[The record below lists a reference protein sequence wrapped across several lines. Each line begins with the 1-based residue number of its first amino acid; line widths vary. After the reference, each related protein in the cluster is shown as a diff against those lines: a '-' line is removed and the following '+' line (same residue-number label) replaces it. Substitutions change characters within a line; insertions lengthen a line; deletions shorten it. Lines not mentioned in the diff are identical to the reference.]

1 MFDTYAEPA
10 RAYTQTNGYRRFT
23 HFTHWFLAS
32 DWEGIMGS
40 FTRQAK
46 FGLTA
51 SAIALLTSHAVCAA
65 ALNVPP
71 PQIHVPTPQT
81 HVAVTQ
87 VHVTATIVHQNGT
100 SNVST
105 GRPVLVQRYNLNTKT
120 VSVTSGNSSN
130 VTTSPVGARSN
141 GGDLNRN
148 TSNNGGNTNKTGIT
162 GGANNDG
169 QAGSGTGQPGGGA
182 SSGNGSTT
190 AGNGGQQGFGG
201 IVGLNVEG
209 NTVEP
214 PVTGEDVPPKVG
226 NTTLA
231 DVPNSNCFGADCGVA
246 TVSGNVQS
254 TAQLSKEISFAESLI
269 LIEIGLID
277 QTIQSDQSQLQ
288 SLQNQIAAD
297 LNCQTPFASQNCGP
311 GSASVIQL
319 QQQEA
324 QLTAT
329 IQSLSDAVAL
339 AETTV
344 DDASS
349 SHTSLQN
356 QLNVLR
362 QEFDSLL
369 PEALGG

>member
-1 MFDTYAEPA
+1 
-10 RAYTQTNGYRRFT
+10 
-23 HFTHWFLAS
+23 
-32 DWEGIMGS
+32 MGS
-40 FTRQAK
+40 FTRRTKFVK
-46 FGLTA
+46 FGLTV
-51 SAIALLTSHAVCAA
+51 SAIALLTSHAVSAA
-65 ALNVPP
+65 TVPQ

-87 VHVTATIVHQNGT
+87 VHVTAPIVHQNST
-100 SNVST
+100 SNVGT
-105 GRPVLVQRYNLNTKT
+105 GRPVLVQHLNLNTKT
-120 VSVTSGNSSN
+120 VSVASGNSSN
-130 VTTSPVGARSN
+130 VTTTPIGARSN
-141 GGDLNRN
+141 GGDLNRDIG
-148 TSNNGGNTNKTGIT
+148 NNGGNTNKIGTT
-162 GGANNDG
+162 SGADNGG
-169 QAGSGTGQPGGGA
+169 QAGNGQPGGGA
-182 SSGNGSTT
+182 GSGNGTT
-190 AGNGGQQGFGG
+190 TDGNGRQKGFGG
-201 IVGLNVEG
+201 IVGLNIQG
-209 NTVEP
+209 NTVDP
-214 PVTGEDVPPKVG
+214 PVTGEDVPPKLG
-226 NTTLA
+226 ITTPA
-231 DVPNSNCFGADCGVA
+231 DVPNSNCFGANCGIA